1 MQQTGSLRDWE
12 GGSLLQALKV
22 EGGYM
27 AKDVRG
33 LKELIVV
40 PDDIASKEMEPQ
52 SYNHKELNSANKD
65 EFESI
70 FSLSAST
77 WELSLANILI
87 SLCHAMNREPSH
99 TALDFW
105 PTEPWAN
112 KWVLLEA
119 TLFMLICYA
128 TIENFMC

>member
-40 PDDIASKEMEPQ
+40 PDDVASKEMEPQ
-52 SYNHKELNSANKD
+52 SYNHKELNSAHNLNKLGGGSQAPNENTD
-65 EFESI
+65 I
-70 FSLSAST
+70 LFS
-77 WELSLANILI
+77 
-87 SLCHAMNREPSH
+87 
-99 TALDFW
+99 ALWDYEQ
-105 PTEPWAN
+105 T
-112 KWVLLEA
+112 
-119 TLFMLICYA
+119 
-128 TIENFMC
+128 